1 MAPIEDVLAAPAGML
16 LISKD
21 GEQERIIYP
30 VHTDG
35 WRRLGWTIHT
45 PAPLDEEEDE
55 DEDEDE
61 EPPFM
66 AVDGGEILPD
76 GLLADRDGEGAGA
89 IENTVNSKEGQGA
102 PLDVERMTKPQ
113 IIAAVRE
120 RFGVELDISQ
130 TRSELL
136 ATVEQLMAADQAVG
150 DGEPE
155 AQSEPLADELGE
167 GQDEVEALVP
177 SLLI

>member
-30 VHTDG
+30 VHADG
-35 WRRLGWTIHT
+35 WRRLGWTIH
-45 PAPLDEEEDE
+45 PPKPELELEE

-61 EPPFM
+61 EP
-66 AVDGGEILPD
+66 AALEADGHEILPD
-76 GLLADRDGEGAGA
+76 GLLPDLDAEGAGDIA
-89 IENTVNSKEGQGA
+89 NTDSSQA
-102 PLDVERMTKPQ
+102 PPLDVERMTKPQ

-120 RFGVELDISQ
+120 RFGVELDISK
-130 TRSELL
+130 TRAELL
-136 ATVEQLMAADQAVG
+136 ASVEQLMAA
-150 DGEPE
+150 EPE
-155 AQSEPLADELGE
+155 AGAPEPGAQSEPLADDLGD
-167 GQDEVEALVP
+167 GQDDGQDDVEALVP

>member
-30 VHTDG
+30 VHADG

-45 PAPLDEEEDE
+45 PAPLA
-55 DEDEDE
+55 DEDE
-61 EPPFM
+61 EPPLL
-66 AVDGGEILPD
+66 AADGGEILD
-76 GLLADRDGEGAGA
+76 LEDA
-89 IENTVNSKEGQGA
+89 ENDQA
-102 PLDVERMTKPQ
+102 PQPLPLDVERMTKPQ
-113 IIAAVRE
+113 IVAAVRE
-120 RFGVELDISQ
+120 RFGVALDISQ
-130 TRSELL
+130 TRAELL

-155 AQSEPLADELGE
+155 ALGDPLADDLGE
-167 GQDEVEALVP
+167 GQDDVEALVP

>member
-1 MAPIEDVLAAPAGML
+1 MAPIEDGRAAPAGML

-30 VHTDG
+30 VHADG
-35 WRRLGWTIHT
+35 WRRLGWTIH
-45 PAPLDEEEDE
+45 PPKPELELED

-61 EPPFM
+61 EP
-66 AVDGGEILPD
+66 AALEAEGDEILPD
-76 GLLADRDGEGAGA
+76 GLLADRDGEHAVD
-89 IENTVNSKEGQGA
+89 IESTVNSKEGQRA

-113 IIAAVRE
+113 IVAAVRE

-130 TRSELL
+130 TRAELL
-136 ATVEQLMAADQAVG
+136 ASVEQLMAA
-150 DGEPE
+150 EPE
-155 AQSEPLADELGE
+155 AGSPEPGAHAEPLGDGHID